1 MRRALRDAYN
11 QELGLL
17 KERAAEFAGEY
28 PGLADRL
35 GGLLEENMDPAV
47 AGLLEGSA
55 FLSAQ
60 VKVKMDEEY
69 QTFTRELLEQ
79 IFPDAL
85 APTPSVMLVR
95 AQAPADSPE
104 IESGLSFTAGEYM
117 DARFLDAQ
125 QRVSCRFALASP
137 LTVWP
142 IGVTQAT
149 YHASAGPISALGQ
162 EIAAS
167 TKAGLVVDVARLDND
182 GQPNPTETL
191 NTLEMDSLTLNFTAP
206 MDEAAILY
214 EQIFCDCTRV
224 SLRWLNAQGDPVF
237 ARLAPNQLHKIGFD
251 EGEQL
256 FPHQKR
262 LFDGFARL
270 REFFVFPRKF
280 LGLRL
285 TGLRDVLPHVRS
297 NTVQLVFEFSSP
309 RQRLAANL
317 DPQDLAVNA
326 APAVNLFEEMSSHL
340 HLDRKR
346 HEYTITPN
354 SSPITHYEVHHIT
367 EVWAHY
373 TDRQSKSEVHPLY
386 ALPPEGR
393 SARQALFYTT
403 RRKPRRRTLAEQRNG
418 IPRNLYRGTETLI
431 SLYEPPEQE
440 PANRLQVKLLC
451 SNRHLP
457 EYLPIADSAES
468 FHLCDDQTV
477 ALKCLAGPSPPRDS
491 LADRETTANH
501 RTTAGDTYWRLLSY
515 LSLGTS
521 GVQSPDG
528 GMSAASLREMLSLFA
543 DLSDSVSEA
552 QISGVRNLECTP
564 VTRTIA
570 APDGYHT
577 ARGLLIRVTF
587 DETEFE
593 STGIVP
599 LGAVLDHF
607 FAEYAAVNSFTQ
619 TVIHSLQ
626 RGEITRFAPRSGTGP
641 LL

>member
-237 ARLAPNQLHKIGFD
+237 ARLAPNQRSLAGLVD
-251 EGEQL
+251 
-256 FPHQKR
+256 
-262 LFDGFARL
+262 AR
-270 REFFVFPRKF
+270 R
-280 LGLRL
+280 
-285 TGLRDVLPHVRS
+285 
-297 NTVQLVFEFSSP
+297 
-309 RQRLAANL
+309 A
-317 DPQDLAVNA
+317 NA
-326 APAVNLFEEMSSHL
+326 AP
-340 HLDRKR
+340 
-346 HEYTITPN
+346 
-354 SSPITHYEVHHIT
+354 
-367 EVWAHY
+367 
-373 TDRQSKSEVHPLY
+373 
-386 ALPPEGR
+386 
-393 SARQALFYTT
+393 
-403 RRKPRRRTLAEQRNG
+403 
-418 IPRNLYRGTETLI
+418 
-431 SLYEPPEQE
+431 
-440 PANRLQVKLLC
+440 
-451 SNRHLP
+451 
-457 EYLPIADSAES
+457 
-468 FHLCDDQTV
+468 
-477 ALKCLAGPSPPRDS
+477 
-491 LADRETTANH
+491 
-501 RTTAGDTYWRLLSY
+501 
-515 LSLGTS
+515 
-521 GVQSPDG
+521 
-528 GMSAASLREMLSLFA
+528 
-543 DLSDSVSEA
+543 
-552 QISGVRNLECTP
+552 LE
-564 VTRTIA
+564 
-570 APDGYHT
+570 
-577 ARGLLIRVTF
+577 
-587 DETEFE
+587 
-593 STGIVP
+593 IV
-599 LGAVLDHF
+599 
-607 FAEYAAVNSFTQ
+607 
-619 TVIHSLQ
+619 
-626 RGEITRFAPRSGTGP
+626 
-641 LL
+641 